1 MAKSKKKLDS
11 KAFAQQKRHRRN
23 WITFIRMCRY
33 GVNNFTRNAWLTIA
47 ATAVMTITLFV
58 IFSSVA
64 ARNVLVD
71 TLDTLRE
78 RVDMSIYLD
87 TETSEEDVKSVV
99 AEIEKL
105 GSVNGVTSVSPEAA
119 REAFVQENKGDAE
132 MLEAV
137 TLATNRFPWALN
149 IKVQNIND
157 TTELSELVANNE
169 VVKEH
174 LDGTQEP
181 SFAGPRREAI
191 QRIAGAIELAQ
202 NVGIVASAI
211 FISMSMLIV
220 FNTIRMAIFNR
231 REEIQMM
238 KLIGAEKTFIRGP
251 FVVEAIMYG
260 FIAALIASALG
271 FLVLYLIA
279 PSLTEADVTIQP
291 TLDIMMMYGVFVLLG
306 MIVVGAIIGIISS
319 LLATRRYL
327 KL

>member
-1 MAKSKKKLDS
+1 M
-11 KAFAQQKRHRRN
+11 
-23 WITFIRMCRY
+23 
-33 GVNNFTRNAWLTIA
+33 
-47 ATAVMTITLFV
+47 
-58 IFSSVA
+58 
-64 ARNVLVD
+64 
-71 TLDTLRE
+71 RE
-78 RVDMSIYLD
+78 RVDMSIYLS
-87 TETSEEDVKSVV
+87 TETKESDVENVIT
-99 AEIEKL
+99 EIEKL
-105 GSVNGVTSVSPEAA
+105 STVTGVTAISPEDA
-119 REAFVQENKGDAE
+119 RESFVQENKGDAE
-132 MLEAV
+132 MLEAI

-157 TTELSELVANNE
+157 TTQLSELVEKNE

-174 LDGTQEP
+174 LDSTQEP

-260 FIAALIASALG
+260 FIAALIASVLG
-271 FLVLYLIA
+271 FLALYFIA
-279 PSLTEADVTIQP
+279 PALTEADVTIQP
-291 TLDIMMMYGVFVLLG
+291 TLDIMMIYGVFVLLG
-306 MIVVGAIIGIISS
+306 MIVIGAIIGIISS